1 MTIVVNFCE
10 LKIYYMNQLY
20 IQLNIRST
28 KFQSYKKNNK
38 NGYLL
43 IPQMYSSHL
52 SNKFFKCTVI
62 LDLKKYKKRHLY
74 SSRRPLCDHI
84 GYTWRHCQRTP
95 SFHRSVGLKSSK
107 KLPHRGSWTICY
119 IVLLRAFNR
128 WLKKIF

>member
-52 SNKFFKCTVI
+52 SNKF
-62 LDLKKYKKRHLY
+62 
-74 SSRRPLCDHI
+74 
-84 GYTWRHCQRTP
+84 
-95 SFHRSVGLKSSK
+95 
-107 KLPHRGSWTICY
+107 
-119 IVLLRAFNR
+119 
-128 WLKKIF
+128 